1 MGRFGGLFGKKEET
15 VETEG
20 QKYAGAAK
28 FRPIKVEIKV
38 SNVNMDQA
46 KYWVTELTNQYA
58 DLVIENA
65 KIGSDKVTFD
75 VGSPSMGD
83 LTAKDIEF
91 RIKEYITMN
100 VAPFEVKDVR
110 VG

>member
-1 MGRFGGLFGKKEET
+1 MGRFGKLFGKKEEA

-20 QKYAGAAK
+20 ERYSGAAK
-28 FRPIKVEIKV
+28 FRPIKVEIKA
-38 SNVNMDQA
+38 SDVNIEQA

-65 KIGSDKVTFD
+65 KISSDKITFD
-75 VGSPSMGD
+75 VGSPSMSD
-83 LTAKDIEF
+83 LTAQDIKF
-91 RIKEYITMN
+91 RINEYITMN
-100 VAPFEVKDVR
+100 VAPFTVKEVR

>member
-1 MGRFGGLFGKKEET
+1 MGRFGRLFGKKEEE
-15 VETEG
+15 VQTEG
-20 QKYAGAAK
+20 EKYSGAAK
-28 FRPIKVEIKV
+28 FRPIKVELKV
-38 SNVNMDQA
+38 SDVDMEHA

-65 KIGSDKVTFD
+65 KIGSDKITFD
-75 VGSPSMGD
+75 VGSPSMSD

-91 RIKEYITMN
+91 RINEYITMN
-100 VAPFEVKDVR
+100 VAPFEVKEVR

>member
-1 MGRFGGLFGKKEET
+1 MGRFGSLFGKKEET
-15 VETEG
+15 VATEG
-20 QKYAGAAK
+20 EKYAKIAAFK
-28 FRPIKVEIKV
+28 PIKVELKV
-38 SNVNMDQA
+38 SNVNMEQA

-65 KIGSDKVTFD
+65 KIGSDKITFD
-75 VGSPSMGD
+75 VGSPSMSD

-91 RIKEYITMN
+91 RIKEYVTMN
-100 VAPFEVKDVR
+100 VAPFEVRDVR

>member
-1 MGRFGGLFGKKEET
+1 MGRFGSLFGKKEET

-20 QKYAGAAK
+20 QKYVGAAK

-38 SNVNMDQA
+38 LNVNMDQA

-65 KIGSDKVTFD
+65 KIGSDKITFD
-75 VGSPSMGD
+75 VGSPSMND
-83 LTAKDIEF
+83 LTAQDIKF
-91 RIKEYITMN
+91 RINEYITMN
-100 VAPFEVKDVR
+100 VAPFQVREVR

>member
-1 MGRFGGLFGKKEET
+1 MGRFGRLFGKKEET

-20 QKYAGAAK
+20 ERYSGAAK
-28 FRPIKVEIKV
+28 FRPVKVELKV
-38 SNVNMDQA
+38 SDVDMEQA

-65 KIGSDKVTFD
+65 KIGSDKITFD
-75 VGSPSMGD
+75 VGSPSMSD
-83 LTAKDIEF
+83 LTAQDIKF
-91 RIKEYITMN
+91 RINEYITMN
-100 VAPFEVKDVR
+100 VAPFQVKEVR